1 MAHTVLTYR
10 GVEYER
16 PEPMAA
22 YLLNKRLQEQ
32 RREFEAKLD
41 RLRMKNNS
49 EGIV

>member
-10 GVEYER
+10 GVKYER

-32 RREFEAKLD
+32 RREFEIKLD

>member
-10 GVEYER
+10 GVKYER

-41 RLRMKNNS
+41 RLRIKNNS

>member
-10 GVEYER
+10 GVKYER

-22 YLLNKRLQEQ
+22 YLLNQRLQEQ

-41 RLRMKNNS
+41 RLRMKNNADS
-49 EGIV
+49 IV